1 MPQMPRPEPPVQT
14 APNRDVAERLLEA
27 ASLLE
32 QQQANPFR
40 TRAYR
45 LAADT
50 LSTLGVSVADII
62 DRAGLEGLE
71 ALPHVGSGI
80 ARAIYEIVQTG
91 RWAQLERLRGALEP
105 GALFRAVPGIGPALA
120 ERIHDHLHIDTL
132 EGLEVA
138 ATDGSLESVPGIGA
152 RRSAAIRA
160 SLSAMLG
167 RVRRGAADRGR
178 EPPVATLLAID
189 REYRERAASGRL
201 PTIAPRRFNPRHES
215 WLPVWHTR
223 SGDWH
228 FTVLFSNTAR
238 AHDLDRTRDWVV
250 VFFYDSDHRER
261 QRTVVT
267 EHRGRLAGRRVVRGR
282 ENECLVDY
290 ESEPTPS

>member
-1 MPQMPRPEPPVQT
+1 MPLSETPVQT
-14 APNRDVAERLLEA
+14 ALNRDVAERLLEA

-32 QQQANPFR
+32 QQHANPFR

-50 LSTLGVSVADII
+50 LSTLDVSVADII

-71 ALPHVGSGI
+71 DLPHVGSGI
-80 ARAIYEIVQTG
+80 ARSIYEIVQTG
-91 RWAQLERLRGALEP
+91 RWAQLERLRGTVEP
-105 GALFRAVPGIGPALA
+105 GALFQTVPGIGPVLA

-132 EGLEVA
+132 EALELA
-138 ATDGSLESVPGIGA
+138 ATDASLESVPGVGS
-152 RRSAAIRA
+152 RRAAAIRA

-167 RVRRGAADRGR
+167 RVRRGAADSGR
-178 EPPVATLLAID
+178 EPPVATLLEID
-189 REYRERAASGRL
+189 REYLDRAASGQL
-201 PTIAPRRFNPRHES
+201 PTIAPRRFNPRHEA

-223 SGDWH
+223 RNDWH

-238 AHDLDRTRDWVV
+238 AHELGRTRDWVV
-250 VFFYDSDHRER
+250 VFFYDNDHRER

-267 EHRGRLAGRRVVRGR
+267 EHRGRLAGLRVVRGR
-282 ENECLVDY
+282 ENECLAHY
-290 ESEPTPS
+290 ETLLSAH